1 MKLYFK
7 NSKQNYRLIGEVKD
21 IDSGIAM
28 ALEDLRT
35 NYPHFKSYYQRV
47 WTDDNG
53 VTWIDVGS
61 WTEYYVIKEDICQ

>member
-7 NSKQNYRLIGEVKD
+7 NSRDDYRFIDEVETVS
-21 IDSGIAM
+21 SGVSM
-28 ALEDLRT
+28 ALEDLKT

-47 WTDDNG
+47 WTDDDG

-61 WTEYYVIKEDICQ
+61 WTEYYVVKEE